1 MTDIAVL
8 PPGFTPSPLIF
19 VLIRQRRLKEDG
31 RIVSRLNYETRAD
44 YQVESMDQIADPD
57 HVRLGKVIRSLARQL
72 SKVQR
77 LVFVL
82 RDIQDLPVEE
92 VCHITGFDAGKVKS
106 NLYYA
111 RKFMREKL
119 EKGGYL

>member
-1 MTDIAVL
+1 
-8 PPGFTPSPLIF
+8 
-19 VLIRQRRLKEDG
+19 
-31 RIVSRLNYETRAD
+31 
-44 YQVESMDQIADPD
+44 MDQITNAD
-57 HVRLGKVIRSLARQL
+57 HIGLGHVIRKLAGQL
-72 SKVQR
+72 SRVQK

-92 VCHITGFDAGKVKS
+92 VCRITGFGAGKVKS

-111 RKFMREKL
+111 RKIIREKL